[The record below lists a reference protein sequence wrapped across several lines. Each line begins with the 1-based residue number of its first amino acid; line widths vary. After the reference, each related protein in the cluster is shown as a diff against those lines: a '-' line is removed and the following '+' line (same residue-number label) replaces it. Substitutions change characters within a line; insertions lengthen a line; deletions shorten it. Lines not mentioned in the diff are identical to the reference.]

1 MRYPRTVFVFDT
13 PHSGIDESYFQM
25 ISSSTHKIYIW
36 GKSKPIKTIDAELDS
51 IKILDGYL
59 NFTGPD
65 RTYLAIS
72 NLKDV
77 EFIAMSLADKDCS
90 IYWLLSKNSALC
102 IRAALSSLLD
112 LHEMEALFNEALYYY
127 TKSRD
132 RYQALSDSKHIP
144 NDDFPQMI
152 ADILNGEKQ
161 VELRADIES
170 FLCEELH
177 IGKFEI

>member
-13 PHSGIDESYFQM
+13 PSPKLDENYFQM
-25 ISSSTHKIYIW
+25 ISSSTQKIYIK
-36 GKSKPIKTIDAELDS
+36 GQSKLVKTIDSELDA

-59 NFTGPD
+59 NFTGPN
-65 RTYLAIS
+65 RSYMVIG
-72 NLKDV
+72 NLKHV
-77 EFIAMSLADKDCS
+77 EFIATSLADKDCS
-90 IYWLLSKNSALC
+90 IYWLMNKNSALC
-102 IRAALSSLLD
+102 IRTALSALLD
-112 LHEMEALFNEALYYY
+112 LHEMEALFNEVLYYY

-132 RYQALSDSKHIP
+132 RYQALSDSRHIS
-144 NDDFPQMI
+144 NDDFPQLI
-152 ADILNGEKQ
+152 SDIIDGHTQ